1 MDNAK
6 KSALKAAGLT
16 AAVGGA
22 AVLVLGNP
30 VAWAAVALG
39 AYRIGKQA
47 YQKAQDSAKLP
58 PALDE
63 NLFI

>member
-1 MDNAK
+1 MNNAE

-16 AAVGGA
+16 AAVGSA
-22 AVLVLGNP
+22 AVLMLGNP

-39 AYRIGKQA
+39 VYRMGKHA

-58 PALDE
+58 PVPDE

>member
-1 MDNAK
+1 MNNPQ
-6 KSALKAAGLT
+6 KSALKAASLT

-22 AVLVLGNP
+22 AVLMLGNP

-39 AYRIGKQA
+39 AYRMGKHA
-47 YQKAQDSAKLP
+47 YQKAQDSAKVLP
-58 PALDE
+58 APDE